1 MEEQTAEYMPEGNRS
16 AANTAK
22 ELRKDVNTG
31 LLGFRAE
38 YSAITSR

>member
-1 MEEQTAEYMPEGNRS
+1 MEEQTEECMPEGIRP

-22 ELRKDVNTG
+22 ELRIDVNTG
-31 LLGFRAE
+31 LLGFQAG